1 MKLAAIA
8 VAAAICAVV
17 VRKSAAELSFAIAL
31 TAGAVILSAVVTALE
46 GVREL
51 MDYLTEL
58 AGLSPALLAPVLKTV
73 GIAILTKLSAALCKD
88 VGEGGIASF
97 VETAGTAC
105 ALLVSLPLIRTVL
118 DMVGE
123 FL

>member
-88 VGEGGIASF
+88 AGEGGIASF